1 MREVM
6 NISLPTELHKEVEH
20 YVKKGGYASK
30 SEFFRHL
37 FRVWKEAR
45 TYEEVITSRDEI
57 QRGKGKRLNSLR
69 DIR

>member
-1 MREVM
+1 MREVI

-45 TYEEVITSRDEI
+45 TYEEVMMSRGEI
-57 QRGKGKRLNSLR
+57 QKGKGKKLSSLR
-69 DIR
+69 DLR